1 VMKDLA
7 VSSPLQTLGRELVQN
22 LFVALRSAQLYEPT
36 NATLR
41 SAAKR
46 LVDTIEEL
54 VRIDGLARLDVGGST
69 LLVNDQR
76 VRSELR
82 THSIHMNLIRFLR
95 TLGVGGFKWSQ
106 PFGIIHATR
115 FVSALSRL
123 EHTAEDAS
131 LELVQQELTA
141 AGVTGLELLP
151 PQAESTDELRVD
163 PNDRDRAER
172 TYRHTVAVTSQLM
185 ESVRSGRTLQRHRV
199 RRAVQSIV
207 DQIMEDETLLLGLT
221 NLRDYSEPTFT
232 HCVNVSIFSIGLGQK
247 IGLSRLELY
256 DLGMAALMHDIGK
269 SEVPPD
275 VLNKP
280 GKLEDAEWEWMKSHT
295 WRGARRIIADRAP
308 GTLPAREMLAAFEH
322 HLHLD
327 LSGYPKLFAP
337 RELTFYTKIIEIADA
352 FDAGTTPRIYK
363 TDPITPAEMIGVL
376 YEGRGKRFDAILVK
390 AFISLLG
397 IYPMGC
403 VCLLDS
409 FEIVVVVA
417 ADPDPINVHRPRAKI
432 VADRNGNRIDGPIVS
447 LAEKDEEG
455 QFRRTVVA
463 VVEPERYA
471 IDLARVFLAP

>member
-1 VMKDLA
+1 MMKDLA

-22 LFVALRSAQLYEPT
+22 LFVALRSAQLYEPS

-106 PFGIIHATR
+106 PFTIIHATR

-141 AGVTGLELLP
+141 AGVTGVELLP
-151 PQAESTDELRVD
+151 PQAESTDELRID

-256 DLGMAALMHDIGK
+256 DLGMAALLHDIGK